1 MKEVLRIELN
11 SNDLYDLYLDNSPFP
26 VKCNITMD
34 EALAE
39 IAKVETEDN
48 DD

>member
-1 MKEVLRIELN
+1 MTTLKIKLN
-11 SNDLYDLYLDNSPFP
+11 DNGLYDMTIDGEL
-26 VKCNITMD
+26 VKRNITMD

-39 IAKVETEDN
+39 IAKTETEDN

>member
-11 SNDLYDLYLDNSPFP
+11 DNGLYDMTIDGKP

-39 IAKVETEDN
+39 IAKVETEETN
-48 DD
+48 D